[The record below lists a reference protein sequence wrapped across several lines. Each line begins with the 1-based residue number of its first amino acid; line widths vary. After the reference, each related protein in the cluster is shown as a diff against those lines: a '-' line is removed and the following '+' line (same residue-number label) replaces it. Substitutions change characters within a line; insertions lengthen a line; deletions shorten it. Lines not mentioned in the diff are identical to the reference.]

1 MNWIDALERIVNILR
16 GPVLTPEQME
26 AKSKRQIIGTF
37 CLILVMM
44 VAAFILNTTSVEQ
57 PMKDIAPADKFNYDT
72 LKLIA
77 TQIFTVL
84 TLLLGAKAVGGA
96 VVAAATP
103 TITQTVTVDNKDEND
118 VKPS

>member
-1 MNWIDALERIVNILR
+1 MSWIDALERIINILR
-16 GPVLTPEQME
+16 GPALTPEQMD
-26 AKSKRQIIGTF
+26 ARSKTRIITTF

-84 TLLLGAKAVGGA
+84 TLLLGAKAVSGSA
-96 VVAAATP
+96 VPTPP
-103 TITQTVTVDNKDEND
+103 TINQTVTVDNKDEND
-118 VKPS
+118 VKSA